1 MRKNEI
7 DNTLYLK
14 ELNKNKYEINKKQN
28 IENNI
33 KRKWFIINKLLKR
46 KYNIIIKINE
56 IIFETKSRYCL
67 LLNIKNLLFI
77 PKKTNKGITK
87 IINTIFLYKEIE
99 FRSLNVS
106 FIKGSKKN
114 KKNG

>member
-33 KRKWFIINKLLKR
+33 KRK
-46 KYNIIIKINE
+46 
-56 IIFETKSRYCL
+56 
-67 LLNIKNLLFI
+67 
-77 PKKTNKGITK
+77 
-87 IINTIFLYKEIE
+87 
-99 FRSLNVS
+99 
-106 FIKGSKKN
+106 
-114 KKNG
+114 